1 LLLVSLSFNKIKGF
15 FILFMGVEDYLRQLL
30 GGYYGSVNVCSVPD
44 IAKREFGV
52 GDFGKKIS
60 ARHLSFSSFVDL
72 NFFLREKVPF
82 YISYSNALYD
92 FPSARPMEAKGLVGA
107 DLVYEFDADDLK
119 TDCKKS
125 HDSWRCQGCGAFGKG
140 NLRNCPEC
148 GSGTLVDEW
157 VCPDCLGEARSQAK
171 KLISLLENDF
181 GVSSGV
187 FVNFSGSKGYHV
199 HVRGDYVRGFSKSAR
214 IELLDYI
221 TGNNLDFE
229 SLGFFY
235 DEKKIYHCPKY
246 SRAKGWARKI
256 LDDVKSLFVEGDVE
270 KIRVIGSSGLPKRGG
285 VAVVESL
292 LKERQLIFKG
302 LDDGFFWG
310 VKGLKLKEFWGSVIK
325 SVADELKLDV
335 DRQTSVDINKLIRV
349 PDTIHGYTGLSA
361 KSFDLEVFS
370 RFDPLSDSVVLPGDE
385 VRVCKVVSPRFFLG
399 GKWFGPFKGD
409 SFSCPAYVAY
419 YLLARGSA
427 ELDVL

>member
-1 LLLVSLSFNKIKGF
+1 
-15 FILFMGVEDYLRQLL
+15 MGVEDYLRQLL
-30 GGYYGSVNVCSVPD
+30 GRYYGSVNICSVPD

-60 ARHLSFSSFVDL
+60 ARHLSFSGFESL
-72 NFFLREKVPF
+72 NVFLREKVPF

-119 TDCKKS
+119 TDCKKL
-125 HDSWRCQGCGAFGKG
+125 HDSWKCPSCGAFGKG
-140 NLRNCPEC
+140 NLRNCTEC

-181 GVSSGV
+181 GMSSGV

-199 HVRGDYVRGFSKSAR
+199 HVRGGHVRGFSKSAR

-235 DEKKIYHCPKY
+235 DDKKIYRCPKY
-246 SRAKGWARKI
+246 SLSKGWARKI
-256 LDDVKSLFVEGDVE
+256 LDGVKSLLDKGDVE
-270 KIRVIGSSGLPKRGG
+270 KIQDIGGTGLPKRGG
-285 VAVVESL
+285 SAVVESL
-292 LKERQLIFKG
+292 LKERHLIFKRME
-302 LDDGFFWG
+302 DGFLSG
-310 VKGLKLKEFWGSVIK
+310 VRGLKVKEFWGALIK

-349 PDTIHGYTGLSA
+349 PDTIHGYTGLVA
-361 KSFDLEVFS
+361 KSFDLADFS
-370 RFDPLSDSVVLPGDE
+370 KFDPLSDSVVLPDDE
-385 VRVCKVVSPRFFLG
+385 VRVCKVVSPRFFLK
-399 GKWFGPFKGD
+399 GKWFGPFNGEG
-409 SFSCPAYVAY
+409 FSCPAYVAY
-419 YLLARGSA
+419 YLLARGAA